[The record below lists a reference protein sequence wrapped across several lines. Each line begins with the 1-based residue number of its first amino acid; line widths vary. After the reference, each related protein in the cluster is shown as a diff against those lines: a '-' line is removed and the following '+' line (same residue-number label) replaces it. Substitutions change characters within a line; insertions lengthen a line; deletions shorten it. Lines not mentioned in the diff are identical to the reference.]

1 MIPINAAALL
11 LGEHAK
17 QKGPSVATSSESL
30 SHREARPG
38 RSVRAVPH
46 ADDGRLAHEAEFLI
60 QLGGRVRE
68 ARALCGMSRRE
79 LARRAGMSERY
90 VAQIEAGKG
99 NVSIVRL
106 LRIALV
112 FRCDSSAA

>member
-1 MIPINAAALL
+1 
-11 LGEHAK
+11 
-17 QKGPSVATSSESL
+17 VARSESL
-30 SHREARPG
+30 SHTEAPDG
-38 RSVRAVPH
+38 CTGAIPH
-46 ADDGRLAHEAEFLI
+46 ADDGRLAYETEFLS

-68 ARALCGMSRRE
+68 MRALHGMSRRE
-79 LARRAGMSERY
+79 LARLSGLSERY

-112 FRCDSSAA
+112 FRRGGPA